1 LIDYEQIGKR
11 INEQRKYLHGISQE
25 KMAEDLG
32 LYQADISNLEKAK
45 KGSGI
50 TDLSKLDMIADYFD
64 IPLQI
69 LLFGSEY
76 EIRPVYTRSKMRLRK
91 SKRRIRSSHQ
101 KYLEQLLG
109 APIVTTAPEVFD
121 CGPYTLYCAIE
132 FQILTGTD
140 SSNGANGLQTICQ
153 IQHLHIYVFLG
164 NEVLGV
170 TTAAVATMFQHIN
183 LRALKFLQDIIPSDI
198 LDVTDVR
205 RILDPYWAL
214 YCFTDDEKDKHFL
227 MEKSA
232 SRMELLLKA
241 GADRKI
247 VYIESMYI
255 REDSRRHGLARMC
268 IDFIEQKYPGCILWL
283 NMEPTSGLEL
293 VAPLPVQP
301 IYTTSELGQLNLNAS
316 IAEHLG
322 FFVDPDTWHR
332 WVSSVGSNGKEIK
345 SLQLVRKCAYR
356 IPPEIHNIIKND
368 GDLVQTGRMAQH
380 LTQGNM
386 KLTSVPS
393 IFFSSGTENTWNIR
407 EMKYSYGHGA
417 TGKPDV
423 YICAAYNQDD
433 PSKIKL
439 GISDRSI
446 IEGGLFSSQFLE
458 SYSSLSEASDSPYY
472 HLIHITYDMMIA
484 HYQVNNSN
492 KYRK

>member
-1 LIDYEQIGKR
+1 
-11 INEQRKYLHGISQE
+11 
-25 KMAEDLG
+25 
-32 LYQADISNLEKAK
+32 
-45 KGSGI
+45 
-50 TDLSKLDMIADYFD
+50 
-64 IPLQI
+64 
-69 LLFGSEY
+69 
-76 EIRPVYTRSKMRLRK
+76 
-91 SKRRIRSSHQ
+91 
-101 KYLEQLLG
+101 
-109 APIVTTAPEVFD
+109 
-121 CGPYTLYCAIE
+121 
-132 FQILTGTD
+132 
-140 SSNGANGLQTICQ
+140 
-153 IQHLHIYVFLG
+153 
-164 NEVLGV
+164 
-170 TTAAVATMFQHIN
+170 
-183 LRALKFLQDIIPSDI
+183 
-198 LDVTDVR
+198 
-205 RILDPYWAL
+205 
-214 YCFTDDEKDKHFL
+214 
-227 MEKSA
+227 
-232 SRMELLLKA
+232 
-241 GADRKI
+241 
-247 VYIESMYI
+247 
-255 REDSRRHGLARMC
+255 
-268 IDFIEQKYPGCILWL
+268 
-283 NMEPTSGLEL
+283 L